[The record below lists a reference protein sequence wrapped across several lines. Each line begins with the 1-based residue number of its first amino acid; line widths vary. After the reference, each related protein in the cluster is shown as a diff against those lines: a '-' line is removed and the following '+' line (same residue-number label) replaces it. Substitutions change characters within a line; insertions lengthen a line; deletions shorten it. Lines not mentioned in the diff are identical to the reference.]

1 MLATIVD
8 TNELWQTVAASLIAG
23 VGITFTFSLM
33 ILGATRFADRT
44 RDENTPA
51 ATGAG
56 LLAVTGLVL
65 TVAGIGLGIVVML
78 SK

>member
-8 TNELWQTVAASLIAG
+8 TKDLWQTVAASLIAG
-23 VGITFTFSLM
+23 VGITFTFSLT
-33 ILGATRFADRT
+33 ILGVARLADRDREERPVT
-44 RDENTPA
+44 TA
-51 ATGAG
+51 GAG
-56 LLAVTGLVL
+56 LLAATGLLL